1 MRAREAAKPSLLRA
15 INLRAAFDAVQARG
29 PIGAPQV
36 VRQTGLSR
44 PTVGEVIA
52 RLLDLGL
59 IRRVG
64 RTRGHP
70 GPSAQLY
77 DVNPRAGWV
86 LSLDVGRQ
94 WVRAAITDLTGTVV
108 ARTASRTSA
117 STAPAAI
124 AQLRGAADQLT
135 AEAKISLADLH
146 QVVVGTPGVIR
157 PGEDHLSLAPNL
169 PGWATAGVITDIR
182 RALVAPVLFEN
193 DINLAAVGEHVQG
206 VARGVDDFVL
216 LSVGTGVGMGVV
228 LDGEL
233 RRGAAGLAG
242 EIGYLALDMDAAA
255 SGRVAAWGDGAFE
268 ALTSAA
274 AILALARAAGLPEA
288 ASAADIFDAA
298 RSGEPAAAT
307 VVAIEA
313 RRLAHAIAAIAAV
326 LDPHLVVL
334 GGGIGTGGGDLL
346 LGPVADALAAISPFS
361 PRLAISGLGADG
373 VIAGAAA
380 TGLRLALDRI
390 FERAATSAPGLEL
403 GRPDAGIAAGSI
415 AAWHPESAEV
425 SGRGARMDPE
435 AQP

>member
-15 INLRAAFDAVQARG
+15 INLRAAFDEVQAHG
-29 PIGAPQV
+29 PIGAAQV

-94 WVRAAITDLTGTVV
+94 WVRAALTDLTGRVV

-124 AQLRGAADQLT
+124 AQLRAAADQLA
-135 AEAKISLADLH
+135 AEAEISLAGVH
-146 QVVVGTPGVIR
+146 QVVVGIPGVIW
-157 PGEDHLSLAPNL
+157 PDEDHLSLAPNL
-169 PGWATAGVITDIR
+169 PGWATPGVITDIR

-255 SGRVAAWGDGAFE
+255 SGRVAAWGAGAFE

-274 AILALARAAGLPEA
+274 GILALARTAGFAEA
-288 ASAADIFDAA
+288 DSAADVFAAA
-298 RSGEPAAAT
+298 RSGEPAAAA

-326 LDPHLVVL
+326 LDPQLVVL

-346 LGPVADALAAISPFS
+346 LAPVADALAAISPFS
-361 PRLAISGLGADG
+361 PRLMISGLGADG

-390 FERAATSAPGLEL
+390 FERAATSTPAVYL
-403 GRPDAGIAAGSI
+403 GRPRLDAAAG
-415 AAWHPESAEV
+415 
-425 SGRGARMDPE
+425 
-435 AQP
+435 